1 MRAAAASAMRMFR
14 RCALVVLTGSV
25 ISACAPAQ
33 PPAPAAGAGD
43 AAFASLAARMLD
55 DHYKRHPSQAT
66 DLGLHRYDD
75 QLEDRSQTAIKSES
89 DALKAFRSALGAV
102 DPATLTLPASLDR
115 EQLIHVVDEA
125 ILELDTIR
133 MWAKDPDSYSSGV
146 TNAAYVIMKRGYA
159 PADARLKSL
168 IAREKK
174 MPAALQEGRVNLEHA
189 VPIYT
194 QIAIEQIDGNVSFF
208 KNDVP
213 AAFKEV
219 TDQALVAEF
228 KQSNDGVIAALGA
241 YKTFLQKELL
251 PKAKDGFAFGA
262 DTYARAL
269 AAQEAV
275 DTPIDRLLQIA
286 ESDREKNE
294 TALQAAARLVDPNK
308 APEAVLAAVQL
319 DHPPADKLLQAT
331 QDTLDAIRQFIV
343 DHHIVTIPPSD
354 PAHVKETP
362 PFMRSTTSASM
373 DTPGPF
379 ETAKLQAFY
388 NMTLPDPRWPRA
400 QQDDFMRQ
408 WYYAMMSNVSVHEVY
423 PGHYIQFLYAKSF
436 PSDVRKVFAAAT
448 NAEGWAHYCEQM
460 MLDEGFHAGEPKY
473 RLAQAQDALLRDV
486 RFIAGIKMHT
496 QGMTVDEATKL
507 FETQAHQP
515 HPVAVSEAKR
525 GTSDAL
531 YGYYTIGKLMIL
543 KLREDYKA
551 KMGAEYSLQKFHDAF
566 IQLGPLPLPLIRKA
580 MLGEVGSVL

>member
-1 MRAAAASAMRMFR
+1 MSAAAVSSKMIPW
-14 RCALVVLTGSV
+14 RCALVLAAS
-25 ISACAPAQ
+25 IMSACAPA
-33 PPAPAAGAGD
+33 PPAPPTAGSGD
-43 AAFASLAARMLD
+43 AAFASLAANILD
-55 DHYKRHPSQAT
+55 DHYQRHPSHAT
-66 DLGLHRYDD
+66 DLGIHRYDD
-75 QLEDRSQTAIKSES
+75 QLEDRSHAAITSES
-89 DALKAFRSALGAV
+89 DALKAFRSSLAAV

-115 EQLIHVVDEA
+115 DQLIHVVDETV
-125 ILELDTIR
+125 LELDTIR
-133 MWAKDPDSYSSGV
+133 MWAKDPDSYSSGI

-159 PADARLKSL
+159 PAQARLKAL
-168 IAREKK
+168 VAREKK
-174 MPAALQEGRVNLEHA
+174 MPGALEQARVNIDHA

-194 QIAIEQIDGNVSFF
+194 QIAIEQIDGNISFF
-208 KNDVP
+208 RNDVP

-219 TDQALVAEF
+219 TDPALLAEF
-228 KQSNDGVIAALGA
+228 KQANDGVMAALGA

-251 PKAKDGFAFGA
+251 PKATDGFAFGA
-262 DTYARAL
+262 ETYARAL

-275 DTPIDRLLQIA
+275 ETPLDRLLQIA
-286 ESDREKNE
+286 E
-294 TALQAAARLVDPNK
+294 
-308 APEAVLAAVQL
+308 AVLASVQL

-331 QDTLDAIRQFIV
+331 QDTLDSIRQFIV
-343 DHHIVTIPPSD
+343 DRHIVTIPPSD

-408 WYYAMMSNVSVHEVY
+408 WYYAMISNVSVHEVY

-436 PSDVRKVFAAAT
+436 PSDVRKVFGAAT

-486 RFIAGIKMHT
+486 RFIAGIKLHT

-543 KLREDYKA
+543 KLRDDYKA

-566 IQLGPLPLPLIRKA
+566 IRLGPLPMPLVRKA
-580 MLGEVGSVL
+580 LLGEVGSVL